1 MGKLREIKMPRKK
14 KKTTEDPFKDVP
26 DIDEII
32 RQHEEPDRLE
42 ELAKHNPE
50 LLQRYETP
58 EIMKVE
64 PPKYDPPISS
74 TTMPIIKEDT
84 MHEPYKKTTWQK
96 VKKTAS
102 TIALSIG
109 IAYGA
114 INLYQGLTIEDT
126 INEHDGQEYIMKF
139 EPNEKR
145 ALPYQISIENHT
157 YSRLRDLI
165 LRMEDD
171 QKKPF
176 SEQDI
181 YNLVLRMNTENF
193 SKLDLSEVE
202 TAWMKYETEK
212 MTRVEK

>member
-1 MGKLREIKMPRKK
+1 MARKK
-14 KKTTEDPFKDVP
+14 KQTTEDPFQNVP

-42 ELAKHNPE
+42 KLAKHNPE

-74 TTMPIIKEDT
+74 ITNIPIIREET
-84 MHEPYKKTTWQK
+84 MYESKHRPWHKAKKI
-96 VKKTAS
+96 AS
-102 TIALSIG
+102 TLALSVG

-193 SKLDLSEVE
+193 SKLDSSEVE

-212 MTRVEK
+212 HARVEK

>member
-1 MGKLREIKMPRKK
+1 MSRKK
-14 KKTTEDPFKDVP
+14 KQTTEDPFKDVP

-42 ELAKHNPE
+42 KLAKHNPE

-64 PPKYDPPISS
+64 PPRYDPPSSS
-74 TTMPIIKEDT
+74 TIMPIIKEET
-84 MHEPYKKTTWQK
+84 MYESKHRPWHKAKKI
-96 VKKTAS
+96 AS
-102 TIALSIG
+102 TIALSVG

-193 SKLDLSEVE
+193 SKLDLNEVE

-212 MTRVEK
+212 HARVEK

>member
-1 MGKLREIKMPRKK
+1 MARKK
-14 KKTTEDPFKDVP
+14 KQTTEDPFQNVP

-42 ELAKHNPE
+42 KLAKHNPE

-64 PPKYDPPISS
+64 PPRYDPPISS
-74 TTMPIIKEDT
+74 TTNIPIIREET
-84 MHEPYKKTTWQK
+84 MYESKHRPWHKAKKI
-96 VKKTAS
+96 AS
-102 TIALSIG
+102 TLALSVG

-193 SKLDLSEVE
+193 SKLDSSEVE

-212 MTRVEK
+212 HARVEK

>member
-1 MGKLREIKMPRKK
+1 MSRKK

-50 LLQRYETP
+50 LLQRYGTP

-64 PPKYDPPISS
+64 PPRYESCPDSN
-74 TTMPIIKEDT
+74 TTTPSIIKEET
-84 MHEPYKKTTWQK
+84 MYESKHRPWHKAKKI
-96 VKKTAS
+96 AS
-102 TIALSIG
+102 TIALSVG

-193 SKLDLSEVE
+193 SKLDSNEVE
-202 TAWMKYETEK
+202 SAWMKYETEK
-212 MTRVEK
+212 HARVEK